1 MTMEP
6 IRITP
11 LCPTEELRK
20 KVMERP
26 QEDYTLII
34 TTDSRVDL
42 PPEALKRMLKVAD
55 TMNAVMVYG
64 NFTDAAPGGITR
76 PHPTIPYQY
85 GAIRDD
91 FDFGPVTL
99 WKTYE
104 LRNAL
109 NLLPRYNY
117 AAFYGV
123 RLACSMFGDIV
134 HIPEALY
141 TVYSGVADPGAT
153 QFAYVDPRNRSVQIE
168 MELAATAFLRYVGA
182 FLGREPEKVDVAK
195 GEFPY
200 EMSVIIPVRNRARTI
215 ADALRSAL
223 MQHTS
228 FPFNVIVVDNHS
240 TDGTTDIV
248 ASIAAADP
256 RVVHIV
262 PESHSLG
269 IGGCWDVAVSHPACG
284 RFACQLDSDDMYS
297 SPETLQRVDE
307 CFRSE
312 HCAMVIGSYEL
323 TDMDCR
329 PIPPGIIDHLEWTP
343 MNGRNNAL
351 RVNGLGAPR
360 AFYTPILREIGVPD
374 VSYGEDYA
382 LGLRISR
389 QWHIGRIFD
398 SLYLCR
404 RWEGNSDS
412 GITLE
417 RANANNSYKDWL
429 RTLEIQARKL
439 INRR

>member
-1 MTMEP
+1 MEP

-11 LCPTEELRK
+11 LCSSEELRK
-20 KVMERP
+20 KVLERP
-26 QEDYTLII
+26 QEDYTLLI
-34 TTDSRVDL
+34 TTDSRIDL
-42 PPEALKRMLKVAD
+42 PAAALKRMLKVAY
-55 TMNAVMVYG
+55 TTNAVMAYG
-64 NFTDAAPGGITR
+64 NYTCATPDGEFS
-76 PHPTIPYQY
+76 PHPTISYQE

-99 WKTYE
+99 WKTTE

-109 NLLPRYNY
+109 NLLPPYNF
-117 AAFYGV
+117 AAFYGA
-123 RLACSMFGDIV
+123 RLACSMFGKIV
-134 HIPEALY
+134 HIPEPLY
-141 TVYSGVADPGAT
+141 TVHTGVTDPGAM
-153 QFAYVDPRNRSVQIE
+153 QFAYVDPRNRGVQIE
-168 MELAATAFLRYVGA
+168 MELAATAYLRYVGA
-182 FLGREPEKVDVAK
+182 FLGNEPERVDVSK
-195 GEFPY
+195 GDFPC
-200 EMSVIIPVRNRARTI
+200 EMSVVIPVRNRARTI
-215 ADALRSAL
+215 ADALHSAL
-223 MQHTS
+223 SQQTH

-240 TDGTTDIV
+240 TDGTTEIIRE
-248 ASIAAADP
+248 IAAGDQ
-256 RVVHIV
+256 RVLHIV

-269 IGGCWDVAVSHPACG
+269 IGGCWDVAVNHPACG

-297 SPETLQRVDE
+297 SPDTLQRVDE

-312 HCAMVIGSYEL
+312 QCAMVIGSYQL
-323 TDMDCR
+323 TDMECR
-329 PIPPGIIDHLEWTP
+329 PIPPGVIDHLEWTP

-360 AFYTPILREIGVPD
+360 AFYTPILRQIGVPD

>member
-1 MTMEP
+1 MGP

-11 LCPTEELRK
+11 LCSTEELRT
-20 KVMERP
+20 KVLEHP
-26 QEDYTLII
+26 QEEYTLII
-34 TTDSRVDL
+34 TTTHRISF
-42 PPEALKRMLKVAD
+42 PPEALKRMLDVAR
-55 TMNAVMVYG
+55 TTNAVMVYG
-64 NFTDAAPGGITR
+64 NYTDGAADGTVR
-76 PHPTIPYQY
+76 PHPTIPCQE

-109 NLLPRYNY
+109 NLLPQYNF
-117 AAFYGV
+117 AAFYAV
-123 RLACSMFGDIV
+123 RLTCSMFGSIV
-134 HIPEALY
+134 HVPESLY
-141 TVYSGVADPGAT
+141 TVFAGIQDPGAA
-153 QFAYVDPRNRSVQIE
+153 QFAYVDPRNRAVQIE
-168 MELAATAFLRYVGA
+168 MELAATACLRYTGA
-182 FLGREPEKVDVAK
+182 YLGNEPERVDVSR
-195 GEFPY
+195 GEFPC
-200 EMSVIIPVRNRARTI
+200 EMSVIIPVRDRARTI

-223 MQHTS
+223 GQQA
-228 FPFNVIVVDNHS
+228 PFAYNVIVVDNHS
-240 TDGTTDIV
+240 TDGTTEIV
-248 ASIAAADP
+248 AGIAASDP

-262 PESHSLG
+262 PESRSLG
-269 IGGCWDVAVSHPACG
+269 IGGCWDLAVNHPACG

-297 SPETLQRVDE
+297 SADTLRRVAERFHSDG
-307 CFRSE
+307 
-312 HCAMVIGSYEL
+312 CAMVIGSYEL
-323 TDMDCR
+323 TDMECR
-329 PIPPGIIDHLEWTP
+329 QIPPGVIDHLEWTP

-360 AFYTPILREIGVPD
+360 AFYTPILRQIGVPD

-404 RWEGNSDS
+404 RWEGNSDA
-412 GITLE
+412 GISLE
-417 RANANNSYKDWL
+417 RANANNTYKDWL

-439 INRR
+439 LNRR